1 MGTDGD
7 ERVVLDLLW
16 NGLGRPQRGPRHQ
29 LTVEQLVDAAMH
41 AADEEGV
48 RALSMRRVAAR
59 LGVGAAT
66 LYTYVPHRAALLA
79 LMADT
84 MIGRIPLPHTRPG
97 SWRERTEA
105 WAAEEMAGFREHPWL
120 VEIDDSRF
128 VGPHAFAW
136 TDSAIRVFDGTGL
149 DGDAA
154 LTVVQ
159 AVSGH
164 VRGHVPL
171 VIAEDRAQAW
181 TDPDGRSWGSAQ
193 EAFLATHRP
202 EPGRFPG
209 IETLREPPTAVDT
222 FEAGLGWLLDG
233 VELRIAHSLEIRR
246 GSPKFDI

>member
-1 MGTDGD
+1 MGAD
-7 ERVVLDLLW
+7 EDAGVVLDLLW
-16 NGLGRPQRGPRHQ
+16 NGLGRPQRGPRRQ
-29 LTVEQLVDAAMH
+29 LTVEQLVDAAMQV
-41 AADEEGV
+41 AEQDGV

-66 LYTYVPHRAALLA
+66 LYTYVPNRAALLA

-84 MIGRIPLPHTRPG
+84 SIGRVPLPHTRPG
-97 SWRERTEA
+97 GWRERTEA
-105 WAAEEMAGFREHPWL
+105 WAVEEMAGFREHPWL

-149 DGDAA
+149 DHAAA

-171 VIAEDRAQAW
+171 VIAEDRAREW
-181 TDPDGRSWGSAQ
+181 TDPDGRSWRSAQ
-193 EAFLATHRP
+193 EAFLATRGP
-202 EPGRFPG
+202 EPGRFPA
-209 IETLREPPTAVDT
+209 IEAMAGPPTAVAA
-222 FEAGLGWLLDG
+222 FEAGLAWLLDG
-233 VELRIAHSLEIRR
+233 VELRISGARPPR
-246 GSPKFDI
+246 AGTA